1 MKKKAQTEQLLVE
14 KISDVYLTLML
25 SVFLLWPG
33 TAGYTAITA
42 AKYRLFL
49 ILTLAYCAGLLL
61 LYLELLA
68 AQQLRLHPVKAFLR
82 GVRLPEW
89 LMTGYV
95 LCSFIATIL
104 SPWRT
109 DAWLG
114 LTRCEGF
121 LTLALY
127 AAVFVLLGRFARPKK
142 WLLDVFAAAMSVN
155 CLLALW
161 QLLGGNP
168 LHLYPAGLTYY
179 DAGSA
184 YSGMY
189 LGTIGNTDLLAAVFC
204 VAVPAFFYGAWKLR
218 RYWLLGPAV
227 LCMAVAVWMDVS
239 AGLLGI
245 AAGIILPVPLA
256 LRGKARCAAALAIGA
271 AFLAGVIAVFFLP
284 GLPGIFGQAHA
295 LLHGQ
300 ADDTFG
306 SGRIY
311 IWKNVWQAVK
321 ERPFFGGGPDT
332 LSRRI
337 TAYFE
342 RYDEAH
348 GRMIQTGIDA
358 AHNEYLNI
366 LANQGVFA
374 LLFWLG
380 TLICS
385 AVRFVCRGGQE
396 MHVLICGSAV
406 LGYCVQAFFGISM
419 CISAPFFV
427 LAWALLE
434 NRTTAGML
442 HCNSKQIKKN

>member
-142 WLLDVFAAAMSVN
+142 WLLDVFGAGMSLC

-161 QLLGGNP
+161 QLAGGNP
-168 LHLYPAGLTYY
+168 LGLYPEGLRYS
-179 DAGSA
+179 DAGKA
-184 YSGMY
+184 YSGAY
-189 LGTIGNTDLLAAVFC
+189 LGTIGNTDILAAVMC

-218 RYWLLGPAV
+218 RYWLLAPLA
-227 LCMAVAVWMDVS
+227 LCLTVSVWMDVS

-245 AAGIILPVPLA
+245 AAGLVLPLPLA
-256 LRGKARCAAALAIGA
+256 LREKKRRAAALVIGA
-271 AFLAGVIAVFFLP
+271 GLLVVFLAVLLLP
-284 GLPGIFGQAHA
+284 DLPGIFGEAHA

-300 ADDTFG
+300 AEGEFG

-321 ERPFFGGGPDT
+321 ERPLFGGGPDT

-342 RYDEAH
+342 RYDEA
-348 GRMIQTGIDA
+348 RNTVIRTGIDA

-366 LANQGVFA
+366 LANQGIFA
-374 LLFWLG
+374 LLCWLG
-380 TLICS
+380 ALGCS
-385 AVRFVCRGGQE
+385 AARFVRQAGE
-396 MHVLICGSAV
+396 RPAVLICGSAV

-419 CISAPFFV
+419 CLSTPFF
-427 LAWALLE
+427 LIAWAMLE
-434 NRTTAGML
+434 NRESGRQ
-442 HCNSKQIKKN
+442 K